1 MQPQM
6 FRLIMI
12 SVIALRVILCPLFC
26 AVGNGDACASGA
38 ETGVRCT
45 CSANHDE
52 PCQSDDSSA
61 PRPCD
66 SPYDCPI
73 PCDAGCVCQV
83 APELN
88 SRAAAG
94 VELSL
99 NFEPVCFD
107 APDVLEISASR
118 CEEHSYRHDL
128 PGGRSIRLVCASFL
142 L

>member
-26 AVGNGDACASGA
+26 AVGNGDVCALGG
-38 ETGVRCT
+38 ETGGRCT
-45 CSANHDE
+45 CSASHNE

-61 PRPCD
+61 PRPSD
-66 SPYDCPI
+66 SPCDCPI

-88 SRAAAG
+88 SRTAAG
-94 VELSL
+94 IELSL
-99 NFEPVCFD
+99 NFAPVCFD
-107 APDVLEISASR
+107 TPDVLEIFASR
-118 CEEHSYRHDL
+118 CEAHSHRHDL
-128 PGGRSIRLVCASFL
+128 PGGRSIRLVCASL
-142 L
+142 LL